1 MGHPR
6 GGGGKSIDM
15 ATFILFSGLLVAYLI
30 GSVPTAYLFGRV
42 LKGIDIREYGSGNV
56 GATNT
61 FRVIGKVPGL
71 IVLAIDIAKG
81 FLCVGYVASFFML
94 ASPVARPELYR
105 VLVGLATIVGHNW
118 TIFLR
123 FKGGKG
129 VATSA
134 GVVIGL
140 IPGIFWLGFAVWAI
154 VFLITGYVSLAS
166 IIASITVPVF
176 TLIFNEPTEIVI
188 FLSILCL
195 LIVYRHRFNIRRL
208 KQGEEKRINLFKK
221 R

>member
-1 MGHPR
+1 
-6 GGGGKSIDM
+6 M
-15 ATFILFSGLLVAYLI
+15 ATFILFLGLLVAYLI
-30 GSVPTAYLFGRV
+30 GSIPTAYLFGRV
-42 LKGIDIREYGSGNV
+42 LKGIDIRGYGSGNV

-61 FRVIGKVPGL
+61 FRVIGRVPGL

-94 ASPVARPELYR
+94 VSPVARPELYR
-105 VLVGLATIVGHNW
+105 VLAGLAAIVGHNW

-134 GVVIGL
+134 GVIIGL
-140 IPGIFWLGFAVWAI
+140 IPGIFWLGFAAWAI

-176 TLIFNEPTEIVI
+176 TLIFNEPAEIII
-188 FLSILCL
+188 FLSILCI
-195 LIVYRHRFNIRRL
+195 LIVYRHRSNIRRL

>member
-1 MGHPR
+1 
-6 GGGGKSIDM
+6 
-15 ATFILFSGLLVAYLI
+15 
-30 GSVPTAYLFGRV
+30 
-42 LKGIDIREYGSGNV
+42 
-56 GATNT
+56 
-61 FRVIGKVPGL
+61 
-71 IVLAIDIAKG
+71 
-81 FLCVGYVASFFML
+81 ML

-105 VLVGLATIVGHNW
+105 VLAGLAAIAGHNW

-129 VATSA
+129 VAASA

-166 IIASITVPVF
+166 IIASIVIPILS
-176 TLIFNEPTEIVI
+176 LIFNEPAEIVI

-195 LIVYRHRFNIRRL
+195 LIVYRHRSNIRRM
-208 KQGEEKRINLFKK
+208 KQGQEKSIKLFKK

>member
-1 MGHPR
+1 M
-6 GGGGKSIDM
+6 
-15 ATFILFSGLLVAYLI
+15 LFLGLLVAYLI
-30 GSVPTAYLFGRV
+30 GSIPTAYLFGRV
-42 LKGIDIREYGSGNV
+42 LKGIDIRGYGSGNV

-61 FRVIGKVPGL
+61 FRVIGRVPGL

-94 ASPVARPELYR
+94 VSPVARPELYR
-105 VLVGLATIVGHNW
+105 VLAGLAAIVGHNW

-134 GVVIGL
+134 GVIIGL
-140 IPGIFWLGFAVWAI
+140 IPGIFWLGFAAWAI

-176 TLIFNEPTEIVI
+176 TLIFNEPAEIII
-188 FLSILCL
+188 FLSILCI
-195 LIVYRHRFNIRRL
+195 LIVYRHRSNIRRL

>member
-1 MGHPR
+1 M
-6 GGGGKSIDM
+6 
-15 ATFILFSGLLVAYLI
+15 TNFILFLGLLVAYLI
-30 GSVPTAYLFGRV
+30 GSIPTAYIFGRV
-42 LKGIDIREYGSGNV
+42 FKGIDIREYGSGNV

-61 FRVIGKVPGL
+61 FRVIGRAPGL

-81 FLCVGYVASFFML
+81 FLCVSYVASFFML

-105 VLVGLATIVGHNW
+105 VLAGLAAIAGHNW

-129 VATSA
+129 VAASA

-166 IIASITVPVF
+166 IIASIVIPILS
-176 TLIFNEPTEIVI
+176 LIFNEPAEIVI

-195 LIVYRHRFNIRRL
+195 LIVYRHRSNIRRM
-208 KQGEEKRINLFKK
+208 KQGQEKSINLFKK